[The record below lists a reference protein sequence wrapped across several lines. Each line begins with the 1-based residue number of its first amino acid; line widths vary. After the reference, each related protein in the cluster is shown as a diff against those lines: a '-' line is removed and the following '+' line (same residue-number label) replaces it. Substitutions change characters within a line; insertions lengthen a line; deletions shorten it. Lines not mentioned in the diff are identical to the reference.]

1 MRKKKTFEY
10 TSYFAAEFNGFL
22 QYRISGGSN
31 GLEERRV
38 LKSLDDYLIQ
48 SGMVK
53 KKLDGIIVDAWIN
66 SLNVGGNTKA
76 HYVSVYRQFAHY
88 LTGLGY
94 KAYIPPPLQIKRN
107 YTPYVFTSEEMK
119 RLFEACDN
127 IPARRSLTKAEV
139 WLPVMVRMLYG
150 CGLRVGEAVSLQNKD
165 IDWTEGT
172 LLIRAAKGN
181 KDRLVPMSNSL
192 IDVCRTYTDVERG
205 ERGSTEEHLTVTQ
218 FKLQAE
224 QHRLET
230 VTGQVE
236 QAEQSLAD
244 AKAATEKQKKKLEAL
259 QKETKAAKTI
269 ALTVQDIEE
278 MGKKNALTGNVS
290 LTPDQCDTLKRYAV
304 NGIIANA
311 DNKRLKEK
319 LASAEKT
326 ISIWKQRYEAV
337 NEKYMELKQKAQPFL
352 DAIEI
357 ASERVW
363 AFVHAILAR
372 GKETQ
377 EHKHPA
383 RKRRQDMEI

>member
-1 MRKKKTFEY
+1 MKPKWQETECILK
-10 TSYFAAEFNGFL
+10 
-22 QYRISGGSN
+22 RIGSPFRLKLAVFSDPNWLCAPGANN

-107 YTPYVFTSEEMK
+107 YTPYVFTSAEMK

-192 IDVCRTYTDVERG
+192 IDVCRTYH
-205 ERGSTEEHLTVTQ
+205 S
-218 FKLQAE
+218 
-224 QHRLET
+224 
-230 VTGQVE
+230 
-236 QAEQSLAD
+236 
-244 AKAATEKQKKKLEAL
+244 
-259 QKETKAAKTI
+259 I
-269 ALTVQDIEE
+269 AHPFPNSEDFFFYNH
-278 MGKKNALTGNVS
+278 KNNLFQLLPPIFG
-290 LTPDQCDTLKRYAV
+290 
-304 NGIIANA
+304 
-311 DNKRLKEK
+311 
-319 LASAEKT
+319 
-326 ISIWKQRYEAV
+326 
-337 NEKYMELKQKAQPFL
+337 
-352 DAIEI
+352 
-357 ASERVW
+357 
-363 AFVHAILAR
+363 
-372 GKETQ
+372 
-377 EHKHPA
+377 
-383 RKRRQDMEI
+383 

>member
-1 MRKKKTFEY
+1 MAHR
-10 TSYFAAEFNGFL
+10 
-22 QYRISGGSN
+22 SGLNWLFFSDPNWLCAPGANN

-107 YTPYVFTSEEMK
+107 YTPYVFTSAEMK

-192 IDVCRTYTDVERG
+192 IDVCRTYHSIAHPFPNSEDFFFYNHKKQPL
-205 ERGSTEEHLTVTQ
+205 ST
-218 FKLQAE
+218 
-224 QHRLET
+224 
-230 VTGQVE
+230 
-236 QAEQSLAD
+236 
-244 AKAATEKQKKKLEAL
+244 
-259 QKETKAAKTI
+259 
-269 ALTVQDIEE
+269 
-278 MGKKNALTGNVS
+278 
-290 LTPDQCDTLKRYAV
+290 LTPYIWLRRALEIAGIDRHPHPKQLRGVCVHCLRHTFAVHTLQLQSKRGMRIVTRKYVPHAGYIDYGFDGDTLLHSGKYIKYPKNSNCQRWMKQETSRKFRNCQDLPRKGNHYR
-304 NGIIANA
+304 
-311 DNKRLKEK
+311 RLFDYWWT
-319 LASAEKT
+319 L
-326 ISIWKQRYEAV
+326 Y
-337 NEKYMELKQKAQPFL
+337 
-352 DAIEI
+352 
-357 ASERVW
+357 
-363 AFVHAILAR
+363 
-372 GKETQ
+372 
-377 EHKHPA
+377 
-383 RKRRQDMEI
+383 

>member
-192 IDVCRTYTDVERG
+192 IEVCRTYH
-205 ERGSTEEHLTVTQ
+205 S
-218 FKLQAE
+218 
-224 QHRLET
+224 
-230 VTGQVE
+230 
-236 QAEQSLAD
+236 
-244 AKAATEKQKKKLEAL
+244 
-259 QKETKAAKTI
+259 I
-269 ALTVQDIEE
+269 AHPFPNSEDFFFYNH
-278 MGKKNALTGNVS
+278 KNNLFQLLPPIFG
-290 LTPDQCDTLKRYAV
+290 
-304 NGIIANA
+304 
-311 DNKRLKEK
+311 
-319 LASAEKT
+319 
-326 ISIWKQRYEAV
+326 
-337 NEKYMELKQKAQPFL
+337 
-352 DAIEI
+352 
-357 ASERVW
+357 
-363 AFVHAILAR
+363 
-372 GKETQ
+372 
-377 EHKHPA
+377 
-383 RKRRQDMEI
+383 

>member
-165 IDWTEGT
+165 IDWTEVWGDRIFEKCGIGRDEGGDGGKT
-172 LLIRAAKGN
+172 L
-181 KDRLVPMSNSL
+181 
-192 IDVCRTYTDVERG
+192 
-205 ERGSTEEHLTVTQ
+205 
-218 FKLQAE
+218 
-224 QHRLET
+224 
-230 VTGQVE
+230 
-236 QAEQSLAD
+236 
-244 AKAATEKQKKKLEAL
+244 
-259 QKETKAAKTI
+259 
-269 ALTVQDIEE
+269 
-278 MGKKNALTGNVS
+278 
-290 LTPDQCDTLKRYAV
+290 
-304 NGIIANA
+304 
-311 DNKRLKEK
+311 
-319 LASAEKT
+319 
-326 ISIWKQRYEAV
+326 
-337 NEKYMELKQKAQPFL
+337 
-352 DAIEI
+352 EI
-357 ASERVW
+357 
-363 AFVHAILAR
+363 R
-372 GKETQ
+372 GKRRL
-377 EHKHPA
+377 PA
-383 RKRRQDMEI
+383 RDRGANYQQS

>member
-139 WLPVMVRMLYG
+139 
-150 CGLRVGEAVSLQNKD
+150 
-165 IDWTEGT
+165 
-172 LLIRAAKGN
+172 
-181 KDRLVPMSNSL
+181 
-192 IDVCRTYTDVERG
+192 
-205 ERGSTEEHLTVTQ
+205 
-218 FKLQAE
+218 
-224 QHRLET
+224 
-230 VTGQVE
+230 
-236 QAEQSLAD
+236 
-244 AKAATEKQKKKLEAL
+244 
-259 QKETKAAKTI
+259 
-269 ALTVQDIEE
+269 
-278 MGKKNALTGNVS
+278 
-290 LTPDQCDTLKRYAV
+290 
-304 NGIIANA
+304 
-311 DNKRLKEK
+311 
-319 LASAEKT
+319 
-326 ISIWKQRYEAV
+326 
-337 NEKYMELKQKAQPFL
+337 
-352 DAIEI
+352 
-357 ASERVW
+357 
-363 AFVHAILAR
+363 
-372 GKETQ
+372 
-377 EHKHPA
+377 
-383 RKRRQDMEI
+383 

>member
-127 IPARRSLTKAEV
+127 IPARRSFYSVPILSTYMGHTDIYGTE
-139 WLPVMVRMLYG
+139 LY
-150 CGLRVGEAVSLQNKD
+150 LR
-165 IDWTEGT
+165 
-172 LLIRAAKGN
+172 
-181 KDRLVPMSNSL
+181 
-192 IDVCRTYTDVERG
+192 
-205 ERGSTEEHLTVTQ
+205 
-218 FKLQAE
+218 
-224 QHRLET
+224 
-230 VTGQVE
+230 
-236 QAEQSLAD
+236 
-244 AKAATEKQKKKLEAL
+244 
-259 QKETKAAKTI
+259 
-269 ALTVQDIEE
+269 
-278 MGKKNALTGNVS
+278 
-290 LTPDQCDTLKRYAV
+290 LTPECYEHIVDC
-304 NGIIANA
+304 
-311 DNKRLKEK
+311 
-319 LASAEKT
+319 AEKDT
-326 ISIWKQRYEAV
+326 GDIFPEV
-337 NEKYMELKQKAQPFL
+337 LP
-352 DAIEI
+352 
-357 ASERVW
+357 
-363 AFVHAILAR
+363 
-372 GKETQ
+372 
-377 EHKHPA
+377 
-383 RKRRQDMEI
+383 

>member
-150 CGLRVGEAVSLQNKD
+150 CGLRVGEADSLQNKD

-192 IDVCRTYTDVERG
+192 IDVCRTYHSIAHPFPNSEDFFFYNHKKQPL
-205 ERGSTEEHLTVTQ
+205 ST
-218 FKLQAE
+218 
-224 QHRLET
+224 
-230 VTGQVE
+230 
-236 QAEQSLAD
+236 
-244 AKAATEKQKKKLEAL
+244 
-259 QKETKAAKTI
+259 
-269 ALTVQDIEE
+269 
-278 MGKKNALTGNVS
+278 
-290 LTPDQCDTLKRYAV
+290 LTPY
-304 NGIIANA
+304 
-311 DNKRLKEK
+311 
-319 LASAEKT
+319 
-326 ISIWKQRYEAV
+326 IWLRRA
-337 NEKYMELKQKAQPFL
+337 L
-352 DAIEI
+352 EI
-357 ASERVW
+357 AGIDR
-363 AFVHAILAR
+363 
-372 GKETQ
+372 
-377 EHKHPA
+377 HPYP
-383 RKRRQDMEI
+383 KQWSSTL

>member
-192 IDVCRTYTDVERG
+192 IDVCRTSGRSSGFEVQTMTFYEQELRKIVG
-205 ERGSTEEHLTVTQ
+205 ERYPDATYVGRACYVRLSDMNRAKIQ
-218 FKLQAE
+218 F
-224 QHRLET
+224 
-230 VTGQVE
+230 VTGIVSNQYN
-236 QAEQSLAD
+236 
-244 AKAATEKQKKKLEAL
+244 AL
-259 QKETKAAKTI
+259 QMTI
-269 ALTVQDIEE
+269 LNRSEGQV
-278 MGKKNALTGNVS
+278 
-290 LTPDQCDTLKRYAV
+290 DTLRLRFSDLLGTKVTSNPNFR
-304 NGIIANA
+304 NGV
-311 DNKRLKEK
+311 DPH
-319 LASAEKT
+319 
-326 ISIWKQRYEAV
+326 IW
-337 NEKYMELKQKAQPFL
+337 
-352 DAIEI
+352 D
-357 ASERVW
+357 
-363 AFVHAILAR
+363 
-372 GKETQ
+372 
-377 EHKHPA
+377 
-383 RKRRQDMEI
+383 D